1 MVLNLKKEISSLLV
15 LWELLLEEEQLGV
28 GQVDQEPQGDVKQFP
43 VVAMISQDGEE
54 VTLNNSKV
62 SEGPPDLMVVVI
74 PPQETDQILDTLDTV
89 RIWMIHIISVGIL
102 YIHAEIRAGGLNTM
116 NTLNA
121 ANFTGSYLKF

>member
-1 MVLNLKKEISSLLV
+1 MVLNLKKEISGLLV

-28 GQVDQEPQGDVKQFP
+28 GQVHQEPQGDVKQFP

-54 VTLNNSKV
+54 VTLYNSKV

-74 PPQETDQILDTLDTV
+74 PPKETDQILDTLDTV
-89 RIWMIHIISVGIL
+89 RIRMIHIISVGIL
-102 YIHAEIRAGGLNTM
+102 YIHAEIGAGGLNTM

-121 ANFTGSYLKF
+121 ANFTESYLKF